1 MTKKRMLGS
10 VPGPRPHVWKSGP
23 DPVEHKKYLN
33 WLQQKNQAQYRR
45 EGWQLSFE
53 VWKEIWGDN
62 FHNKG
67 RASGNFCMTRR
78 DDQAAWTRDNVE
90 ILTRREHVLRQG
102 AKRDVNWRSGPR
114 RPRLPRLAA

>member
-1 MTKKRMLGS
+1 MTEKRIWGS
-10 VPGPRPHVWKSGP
+10 LPGPRPHVWKSGP

-33 WLQQKNQAQYRR
+33 WIQQKNQANFRK
-45 EGWQLSFE
+45 EGWELSFE
-53 VWKEIWGDN
+53 VWKEIWGDK

-67 RASGNFCMTRR
+67 RASEDYCMTRR

-102 AKRDVNWRSGPR
+102 LRRDKNWRSGPR
-114 RPRLPRLAA
+114 KRKPKVPA